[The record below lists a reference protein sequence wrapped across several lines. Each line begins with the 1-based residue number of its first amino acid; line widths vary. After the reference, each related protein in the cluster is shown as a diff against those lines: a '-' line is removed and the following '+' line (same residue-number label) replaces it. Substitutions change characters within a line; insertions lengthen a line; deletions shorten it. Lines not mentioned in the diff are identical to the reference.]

1 MITLYA
7 FRWVPDF
14 AQGHVRDLR
23 VRWAL
28 EEAGLLYEQ
37 KLISFAEKMNPEYLA
52 LQPFGQVPAIEED
65 GCKQFESGAIV
76 LNIARRSPKLMPA
89 GDSARVRTEAWI
101 FAALNSIE
109 PSVAALGEI
118 DIFAKGENW
127 AIERRPAAVKA
138 VEAKLAL
145 LQSWLGDRDY
155 LEDRFSAG
163 DLLMATVLRDLG
175 HTDIVDN
182 RPVLRAYLDRC
193 LARPGFQKALADQ
206 LKSFEGNAPT

>member
-1 MITLYA
+1 MPVSDLRYANAKITHTDGIVAVQGECKAGLAKSTILRCDASLTHRLNGATMADDNGWEPRMITLYA

-76 LNIARRSPKLMPA
+76 LNIARRSPRSANSYPPTPTAPRCPTRCSASRPRNSRWATAPHRA
-89 GDSARVRTEAWI
+89 GHSRT
-101 FAALNSIE
+101 
-109 PSVAALGEI
+109 
-118 DIFAKGENW
+118 
-127 AIERRPAAVKA
+127 
-138 VEAKLAL
+138 
-145 LQSWLGDRDY
+145 
-155 LEDRFSAG
+155 
-163 DLLMATVLRDLG
+163 
-175 HTDIVDN
+175 
-182 RPVLRAYLDRC
+182 
-193 LARPGFQKALADQ
+193 
-206 LKSFEGNAPT
+206 